1 MERRVTSRYRGG
13 KISRSQQPFLGRDGH
28 LHFRTMEKIWA
39 TFLFL
44 SKIMHR
50 KVKQVNFSRFLIS
63 LSAGSW
69 LVEVQKFLLPWQL
82 DVTTSP
88 LHVRTRPMARAFIGQ
103 YSWTRPCEFLIG
115 PLQLA
120 IHVVQNRHAGEEK
133 SHWDKTKKRHT

>member
-1 MERRVTSRYRGG
+1 MTSRYRGG

-50 KVKQVNFSRFLIS
+50 KVKQVNFFRFLIS

-88 LHVRTRPMARAFIGQ
+88 LHVGTRPMARAFIGQ
-103 YSWTRPCEFLIG
+103 YSWFRPCEVLIG

>member
-50 KVKQVNFSRFLIS
+50 KVKQVNFFRFLIS

-103 YSWTRPCEFLIG
+103 YSWTRPCEVLIG

-120 IHVVQNRHAGEEK
+120 IHVVQDRHAGEEK